1 MALAVVAAI
10 LLGFLMYGISC
21 LLIPK
26 TSNQV
31 SSPIP
36 PTSMIDS
43 IFGALLWVGLAAL
56 LAFTVVAVGVLINR
70 VINKKRLNKKL
81 LQLTKESTL

>member
-1 MALAVVAAI
+1 MVLAVVAAV
-10 LLGFLMYGISC
+10 LLGFLMYGISY

-26 TSNQV
+26 KSNQV
-31 SSPIP
+31 PSPIP

-43 IFGALLWVGLAAL
+43 VFGALLWVGLAAL
-56 LAFTVVAVGVLINR
+56 LAFTVVAVGILITR
-70 VINKKRLNKKL
+70 VINKRLNKKL